1 MLNKEVL
8 INIFKKLLEE
18 AKNSC
23 DDFNSADGKIGDG
36 DLGVT
41 ILHGLEE
48 INNTINKFSDDIGAN
63 FMLCSQAFVK
73 KSGSS
78 FGTLIAF
85 SFMNISKNLKGKT
98 ECNHD
103 DIISIFETALKTILE
118 RGKTNL
124 GDKTIADTLDLIIKN
139 LKVNQNYS
147 DVFKSSTKQALE
159 DFKGKKIRIGRAR
172 MFEDKTKD
180 LDDPGMFAL
189 NRLTSV
195 FQLMETLI
203 LLALVIVVGWVL
215 FRPFSKRELDKYND
229 RDNWPNMDL

>member
-8 INIFKKLLEE
+8 TSIFKKLLDE
-18 AKNSC
+18 AKNSY
-23 DDFNSADGKIGDG
+23 DDFNAADGKIGDG

-48 INNTINKFSDDIGAN
+48 VNNNISKFSDDMGSN

-73 KSGSS
+73 RSGSS

-103 DIISIFETALKTILE
+103 DIVSIFETALKTILE

-124 GDKTIADTLDLIIKN
+124 GDKTIADSLDLIIKN
-139 LKVNQNYS
+139 LKDNENYS
-147 DVFKSSTKQALE
+147 DVFKLSTKQALE
-159 DFKGKKIRIGRAR
+159 DFKGKKIKIGRAR

-189 NRLTSV
+189 NRLSSI
-195 FQLMETLI
+195 F
-203 LLALVIVVGWVL
+203 
-215 FRPFSKRELDKYND
+215 
-229 RDNWPNMDL
+229 

>member
-1 MLNKEVL
+1 MLNKEIL
-8 INIFKKLLEE
+8 TNIFKKLLEE
-18 AKNSC
+18 AKNSY

-48 INNTINKFSDDIGAN
+48 VNNNINNFSDDLGAN

-98 ECNHD
+98 ECNHE
-103 DIISIFETALKTILE
+103 DIVNIFEISLKTILE

-124 GDKTIADTLDLIIKN
+124 GDKTIADSLDLIIKH
-139 LKVNQNYS
+139 LKDSQNYS
-147 DVFKSSTKQALE
+147 EVFKLATKKALE
-159 DFKGKKIRIGRAR
+159 NFKSKKIKIGRAR

-189 NRLTSV
+189 
-195 FQLMETLI
+195 
-203 LLALVIVVGWVL
+203 
-215 FRPFSKRELDKYND
+215 SKLSSIF
-229 RDNWPNMDL
+229 

>member
-8 INIFKKLLEE
+8 TNIFKKLLEE
-18 AKNSC
+18 AKNSY

-48 INNTINKFSDDIGAN
+48 VNNNISKFSDDMGAN
-63 FMLCSQAFVK
+63 FMICSQAFVK

-103 DIISIFETALKTILE
+103 DIIIIFETALKTILE
-118 RGKTNL
+118 RGKANL
-124 GDKTIADTLDLIIKN
+124 GDKTIADSLNLIIKN
-139 LKVNQNYS
+139 LRDNNNYS
-147 DVFKSSTKQALE
+147 DIFKSATKEALE
-159 DFKGKKIRIGRAR
+159 NFKGKKIKIGRAR
-172 MFEDKTKD
+172 MFEDKTKN

-189 NRLTSV
+189 NKLTQV
-195 FQLMETLI
+195 F
-203 LLALVIVVGWVL
+203 
-215 FRPFSKRELDKYND
+215 
-229 RDNWPNMDL
+229 

>member
-8 INIFKKLLEE
+8 TRILKKLLEE
-18 AKNSC
+18 ARNSY

-48 INNTINKFSDDIGAN
+48 VNNNISKFTDDMGSN

-85 SFMNISKNLKGKT
+85 SFMNVSKSLRGKI
-98 ECNHD
+98 ECNHK
-103 DIISIFETALKTILE
+103 DILSILEITLKTILE
-118 RGKTNL
+118 RGKTSL
-124 GDKTIADTLDLIIKN
+124 GDKTIADSLDLIIKN
-139 LKVNQNYS
+139 LKDNQNYS
-147 DVFKSSTKQALE
+147 AVIKSSTKQALE
-159 DFKGKKIRIGRAR
+159 EFKGKKIKIGRAR
-172 MFEDKTKD
+172 MFEDKTMD

-189 NRLTSV
+189 KRLSSA
-195 FQLMETLI
+195 F
-203 LLALVIVVGWVL
+203 
-215 FRPFSKRELDKYND
+215 
-229 RDNWPNMDL
+229 

>member
-1 MLNKEVL
+1 MLNKKSL

-18 AKNSC
+18 AKNLH
-23 DDFNSADGKIGDG
+23 DEFNSVDGKIGDG

-48 INNTINKFSDDIGAN
+48 INNSISKFSDDMGAN
-63 FMLCSQAFVK
+63 FILCSQAFVK

-98 ECNHD
+98 ECNHN
-103 DIISIFETALKTILE
+103 DIIFIFETALKTILE

-124 GDKTIADTLDLIIKN
+124 GDKTIADSLDLIVKE
-139 LKVNQNYS
+139 LKSNQDYS
-147 DVFKSSTKQALE
+147 NVFKSATKQALD
-159 DFKGKKIRIGRAR
+159 DFKGRKIKIGRAR

-189 NRLTSV
+189 NRLTKA
-195 FQLMETLI
+195 F
-203 LLALVIVVGWVL
+203 
-215 FRPFSKRELDKYND
+215 
-229 RDNWPNMDL
+229 

>member
-8 INIFKKLLEE
+8 INILKKLLEE
-18 AKNSC
+18 AKNSY

-48 INNTINKFSDDIGAN
+48 INNSISEFSDDMGIN
-63 FMLCSQAFVK
+63 FMLCSRAFVK

-103 DIISIFETALKTILE
+103 DIVLMFETALKTILE
-118 RGKTNL
+118 RGKANL
-124 GDKTIADTLDLIIKN
+124 GDKTIADSLDLIIKK
-139 LKVNQNYS
+139 LKDSANYTEAI
-147 DVFKSSTKQALE
+147 KSATKQALE
-159 DFKGKKIRIGRAR
+159 DFKGKKILIGRAR

-180 LDDPGMFAL
+180 LDDPGMFVL
-189 NRLTSV
+189 NKLSEA
-195 FQLMETLI
+195 F
-203 LLALVIVVGWVL
+203 
-215 FRPFSKRELDKYND
+215 
-229 RDNWPNMDL
+229 

>member
-1 MLNKEVL
+1 MLNKSILVD
-8 INIFKKLLEE
+8 IFKKLLVE
-18 AKNSC
+18 AKNSY
-23 DDFNSADGKIGDG
+23 DDFNAADGKIGDG

-48 INNTINKFSDDIGAN
+48 LNNSIGKFSDDMGAN
-63 FMLCSQAFVK
+63 FMLCSQSFVK

-103 DIISIFETALKTILE
+103 DIVSIFETALKTILE

-124 GDKTIADTLDLIIKN
+124 GDKTIADSLDLIIKN
-139 LKVNQNYS
+139 LKDNQNYS

-159 DFKGKKIRIGRAR
+159 DFKGKKIKIGRAR

-189 NRLTSV
+189 SRLSSI
-195 FQLMETLI
+195 F
-203 LLALVIVVGWVL
+203 
-215 FRPFSKRELDKYND
+215 
-229 RDNWPNMDL
+229 